1 MRNAAAL
8 LLVTLLAV
16 PAAAQRYPSRD
27 LRVLFL
33 GNSLTY
39 FNDMPWLAEEVAK
52 SLGVKP
58 ALQAVFEGRSGLTLK
73 QHWDRGRAVRA
84 IREGSYAYV
93 VLQPQSSEI
102 VRTPEE
108 TFRYAK
114 LLDAEIRKS
123 GAKTI
128 VFQTWA
134 PLTVDAKQFDF
145 NRQYAKLAK
154 ELGARLAP
162 VGTAWESLRKQKIEL
177 FDGSGVH
184 ANLAGSYL
192 AACVFVAMLYDRSPE
207 GAAFTFDVAALPDE
221 FFRESLRTER
231 LSGATA
237 GKIQR
242 EAWAVVRAGR

>member
-8 LLVTLLAV
+8 LLVTLLAM
-16 PAAAQRYPSRD
+16 PAAAQRYPARD

-39 FNDMPWLAEEVAK
+39 FNDMPWLAEQVAE

-58 ALQAVFEGRSGLTLK
+58 ALQAVFEGRSGLTLR

-93 VLQPQSSEI
+93 VIQPQSSEI

-128 VFQTWA
+128 VFATWA
-134 PLTVDAKQFDF
+134 PLTVDAKHVDF
-145 NRQYAKLAK
+145 NRQYVKLAK

-162 VGTAWESLRKQKIEL
+162 VGTAWESLRKQKVEL

-184 ANLAGSYL
+184 PNLAGSYL
-192 AACVFVAMLYDRSPE
+192 AACMFVALLYDRSPE
-207 GAAFTFDVAALPDE
+207 GAAFTFDVASLPDE

-231 LSGATA
+231 LSGTTA

-242 EAWAVVRAGR
+242 EAWAALRAGR

>member
-1 MRNAAAL
+1 MTMRNVAAL
-8 LLVTLLAV
+8 LLAIVLAT
-16 PAAAQRYPSRD
+16 PAAAQHYPPRD

-39 FNDMPWLAEEVAK
+39 YNDMPWLAEEVAK

-84 IREGSYAYV
+84 IRDGSYAYV

-114 LLDAEIRKS
+114 LLDAEIRRS

-134 PLTVDAKQFDF
+134 PLTVDAKQSDF

-154 ELGARLAP
+154 ALDARIAP
-162 VGTAWESLRKQKIEL
+162 VGTAWELLRKQKIEL
-177 FDGSGVH
+177 FDDSGLH

-192 AACVFVAMLYDRSPE
+192 AACVLVALLYERSPE
-207 GAAFTFDVAALPDE
+207 GATFTFDDASLPDA
-221 FFRESLRTER
+221 FFRESLKRER
-231 LSGATA
+231 LSAATA

-242 EAWAVVRAGR
+242 EAWAAVRQ